1 MHSPELDVRMKRDS
15 PTLEGWGAQAAGGAE
30 DQAHTVE
37 KVEGYCINPT
47 DLSDEILLHI
57 LSYIPSIDLILNVR
71 KTCRKFAN
79 LCVDK
84 SLTHKVNLHKA
95 YQAHDDQV
103 KQMLNVIYRDIAE
116 LDISGC
122 YWLSSPTV
130 DMLSRCKKL
139 TRLDMEG
146 CSVTSLRLS
155 KILSDLHH
163 LRSLSVDINAGF
175 DAGKLSSEC
184 KATLSHLEELKQTV
198 FVPSYGVVPCCTS
211 LKRLLLYF
219 EVLDRSREGTVM
231 SGQLMVGES
240 NVPHYQN
247 LRLFYARLAPGYI
260 NEEVVRLYLAVLSDR
275 TPENLRSF
283 LISVPGTLAE
293 SRATKNLIESMTKN
307 ISLEAFQLPKYWL
320 NGSFLL
326 QDMKFS
332 CPSYLNFSG
341 CMISGDQLTQRI
353 LNGGKD
359 CKSLVS
365 LNLKGCALS
374 LIPNLNTRKPED
386 DIDFSIL
393 ENLLSAC
400 PNLTHLNLS
409 SAHHHSSET
418 SEKHL
423 CEILS
428 QLKYLRSLSLPVCAI
443 AYSSTAASAPSAAP
457 PMFGK
462 KVRVGVK
469 TCSKLPEEHGAAKQC
484 SVFWKLLN
492 GTPLL
497 KDLEFI
503 GSNFFSVMP
512 RNDPAIRN
520 TYPPCKRSHS
530 VGDVEVAAIS
540 QLHYLEKLTLAQLPG
555 IATGSSLVNI
565 GISCQRLCSLSLAN
579 IGMMGK
585 VMYMSSLCEM
595 FTHCKC
601 LKDLRLE
608 QPYLPANEKFFQGLS
623 HCSHL
628 QRLCIISRNGTVQA
642 EALISFLHK
651 CREVVMCHLFTGES
665 LSSCKSLQQGI
676 IQSFTSERPALN
688 VVIFPLL
695 HENLADVIR
704 DVPMIHLDEI
714 TLFKSRVAEE
724 PPDLWC

>member
-1 MHSPELDVRMKRDS
+1 MSAS
-15 PTLEGWGAQAAGGAE
+15 SLE
-30 DQAHTVE
+30 AHTGE
-37 KVEGYCINPT
+37 KIEGYCINPT

-57 LSYIPSIDLILNVR
+57 LSYIPSTDLILNVR

-84 SLTHKVNLHKA
+84 SLTHKVNLHKV
-95 YQAHDDQV
+95 YQAHDEQV
-103 KQMLNVIYRDIAE
+103 KQMLKVICRDISE
-116 LDISGC
+116 LDLSGS
-122 YWLSSPTV
+122 YWLSTPTV

-155 KILSDLHH
+155 KILSELHH

-219 EVLDRSREGTVM
+219 EVLDRTREGTVM

-283 LISVPGTLAE
+283 LISVPGNLAE
-293 SRATKNLIESMTKN
+293 SRATKNLLESMAKN
-307 ISLEAFQLPKYWL
+307 VSLEAFQLPKYWL
-320 NGSFLL
+320 NGSSLL
-326 QDMKFS
+326 QHMKFS

-365 LNLKGCALS
+365 LNLKGCALC
-374 LIPNLNTRKPED
+374 LIPNLNSRKPED
-386 DIDFSIL
+386 DIDSCIL
-393 ENLLSAC
+393 ENLISAC
-400 PNLTHLNLS
+400 SNLTHLNLS
-409 SAHHHSSET
+409 SAHHHSSQT
-418 SEKHL
+418 SGRHL

-428 QLKYLRSLSLPVCAI
+428 QLKSLRSLSLPVCSV
-443 AYSSTAASAPSAAP
+443 AYSCTALSTPSAAP

-462 KVRVGVK
+462 KVRVGVNTK
-469 TCSKLPEEHGAAKQC
+469 IPEDLSMAKQC
-484 SVFWKLLN
+484 PVFWKLLK
-492 GTPLL
+492 GTPVL

-503 GSNFFSVMP
+503 GSNFYSVMP

-520 TYPPCKRSHS
+520 TYPPCKRSHA
-530 VGDVEVAAIS
+530 VGDAEVAAIS
-540 QLHYLEKLTLAQLPG
+540 QLNYLENLTLAQLPG
-555 IATGSSLVNI
+555 IVTGSSLINI
-565 GISCQRLCSLSLAN
+565 GISCKQLCSLSLAN
-579 IGMMGK
+579 IGLMGK

-595 FTHCKC
+595 LTHCNC

-608 QPYLPANEKFFQGLS
+608 QPYFPANEKFFQALCY
-623 HCSHL
+623 CSRL
-628 QRLCIISRNGTVQA
+628 QRLCIISRNGNIQA

-665 LSSCKSLQQGI
+665 LTSCKSLQHGI
-676 IQSFTSERPALN
+676 IQSFSEERPALN
-688 VVIFPLL
+688 AVIFPLL

-724 PPDLWC
+724 PPDLWY

>member
-1 MHSPELDVRMKRDS
+1 MAQIAEKI
-15 PTLEGWGAQAAGGAE
+15 EG
-30 DQAHTVE
+30 
-37 KVEGYCINPT
+37 CCFNPT
-47 DLSDEILLHI
+47 DLSDEILLQI
-57 LSYIPSIDLILNVR
+57 LSYIPSTDLILNVR
-71 KTCRKFAN
+71 KTCQKFAN

-84 SLTHKVNLHKA
+84 SLTHRVILHKV
-95 YQAHDDQV
+95 YQAHDEQV
-103 KQMLNVIYRDIAE
+103 KQMLKLIRKDISE

-130 DMLSRCKKL
+130 DVLSSCKKL
-139 TRLDMEG
+139 TRLDMAG

-163 LRSLSVDINAGF
+163 LRSLSVDINTGF

-211 LKRLLLYF
+211 LQRLLLYF
-219 EVLDRSREGTVM
+219 EVLDRTREGTVM

-283 LISVPGTLAE
+283 LISMPGSLLE
-293 SRATKNLIESMTKN
+293 SRATKNLLESMAN
-307 ISLEAFQLPKYWL
+307 NVSLEAFQLPKYWM
-320 NGSFLL
+320 NGSSLL
-326 QDMKFS
+326 QHMKFS

-341 CMISGDQLTQRI
+341 CMISGEQLTQRI

-359 CKSLVS
+359 CKSLIS
-365 LNLKGCALS
+365 LNLKGCAFCF
-374 LIPNLNTRKPED
+374 IPNSTSRKPED
-386 DIDFSIL
+386 DIHSTVLD
-393 ENLLSAC
+393 NLISAC
-400 PNLTHLNLS
+400 SNLVHLNLS

-418 SEKHL
+418 SGKHL

-428 QLKYLRSLSLPVCAI
+428 QLKHLRFLSLPVCAV
-443 AYSSTAASAPSAAP
+443 AYDCIGQSTPSAAP
-457 PMFGK
+457 LAFGK
-462 KVRVGVK
+462 KVRVGMK
-469 TCSKLPEEHGAAKQC
+469 TYPKTPNEENALKQT
-484 SVFWKLLN
+484 SVIWKLLKA
-492 GTPLL
+492 TPAL
-497 KDLEFI
+497 KDLELI

-520 TYPPCKRSHS
+520 TYPPCKRSHN
-530 VGDVEVAAIS
+530 VGDAEVAAIS
-540 QLHYLEKLTLAQLPG
+540 QLRFLQKLTLAQIPG
-555 IATGSSLVNI
+555 IVAGSSLVNI
-565 GISCQRLCSLSLAN
+565 GISCLQLRTLSLAN

-585 VMYMSSLCEM
+585 VTYLPSLCDM
-595 FTHCKC
+595 LAHCKC

-608 QPYLPANEKFFQGLS
+608 QPYFPANERFFLALS
-623 HCSHL
+623 HCSRL
-628 QRLCIISRNGTVQA
+628 QRLCIVSRNGNIEA
-642 EALISFLHK
+642 EALLSCLHK
-651 CREVVMCHLFTGES
+651 CKDVVMCHIFTGET
-665 LSSCKSLQQGI
+665 LTSCKSLQQGI
-676 IQSFTSERPALN
+676 IQRFSSERPALN

-724 PPDLWC
+724 PPDLWH